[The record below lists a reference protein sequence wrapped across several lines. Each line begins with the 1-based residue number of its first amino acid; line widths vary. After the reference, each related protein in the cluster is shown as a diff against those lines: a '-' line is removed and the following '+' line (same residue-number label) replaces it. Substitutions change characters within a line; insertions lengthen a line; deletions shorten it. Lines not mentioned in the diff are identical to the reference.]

1 MGFYFAQQSASPTAR
16 PSTFDPIRF
25 CVYTTVA
32 LLAWLVS
39 APVMVMAMSGL
50 GLMAYWRAMRGGL
63 TRSKCVLR
71 NPRLVL
77 LYLGTVFAAGSVGL
91 GFEIARFVHR

>member
-1 MGFYFAQQSASPTAR
+1 MGFSFPQPAAPAQT
-16 PSTFDPIRF
+16 TFDPIRF

-32 LLAWLVS
+32 LLSWIVS
-39 APVMVMAMSGL
+39 PPIMVMIMSGL
-50 GLMAYWRAMRGGL
+50 GLVAYWRAMRDGL

-77 LYLGTVFAAGSVGL
+77 LYLGAVFAVGAVGL
-91 GFEIARFVHR
+91 GFQITRLVQR